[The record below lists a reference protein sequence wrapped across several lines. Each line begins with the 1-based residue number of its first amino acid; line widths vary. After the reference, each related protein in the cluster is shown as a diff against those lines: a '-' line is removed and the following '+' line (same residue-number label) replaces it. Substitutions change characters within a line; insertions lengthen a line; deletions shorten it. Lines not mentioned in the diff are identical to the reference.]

1 MADRVILSPA
11 VEADDTPVL
20 HLVKVKLTQLTK
32 RRTGD
37 PVSQSEDGMP
47 AGARVLANG
56 GSPLILTPPHGGS
69 KVVGEMTEEREGSR
83 PGVEAAVVP
92 TGNALPLSRE
102 VTHTQRHENTH

>member
-20 HLVKVKLTQLTK
+20 PLVKVKLTQLTK

-56 GSPLILTPPHGGS
+56 GSPLIGCGGDDG
-69 KVVGEMTEEREGSR
+69 GEGGQQTWG
-83 PGVEAAVVP
+83 
-92 TGNALPLSRE
+92 
-102 VTHTQRHENTH
+102 